1 MTWWV
6 GYLEDH
12 PTYRYFLLI
21 GVISHLFISLCIFI
35 FMYIYLF
42 LFKFMYIYLFLF
54 IYISMYLFFLLSFFI
69 FFSCLFIY
77 LFIFLFIYIQYIYIY
92 LCIQDTNFRLT
103 TTKLF
108 TSYAPLDD
116 SPKFSSWF
124 WHFARERKT
133 NCWSR
138 WPCCAARHRGVVSS
152 ATYWV
157 VQWKLIY
164 IYMCVC
170 VIFCYFIK
178 DMW

>member
-21 GVISHLFISLCIFI
+21 GVISHLFISLYIFI

-69 FFSCLFIY
+69 FFSYLFIY
-77 LFIFLFIYIQYIYIY
+77 FFIYLYTVYIY

-138 WPCCAARHRGVVSS
+138 WPCCAARHRGVLSS
-152 ATYWV
+152 AASCTI
-157 VQWKLIY
+157 QTFPFDIY
-164 IYMCVC
+164 IC
-170 VIFCYFIK
+170 VIS
-178 DMW
+178 